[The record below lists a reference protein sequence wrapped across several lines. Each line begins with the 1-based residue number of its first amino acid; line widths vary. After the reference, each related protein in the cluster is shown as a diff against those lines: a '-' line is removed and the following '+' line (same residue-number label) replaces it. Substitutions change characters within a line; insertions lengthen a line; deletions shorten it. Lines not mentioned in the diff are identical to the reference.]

1 MSDTTEPTPTQ
12 QRIIV
17 AALACI
23 ERWGLAK
30 TSLED
35 VAHEA
40 HVSRATV
47 YRAFPGGRDEVI
59 TLTVASEI
67 ERFFA
72 RIEEAVAAE
81 PDLAAKLRTGLV
93 FGHRALTEHRLL
105 QQVLSTEPEAILTE
119 LSSMA
124 PLVAEAITT
133 YLAGLLADETL
144 RPGVRVDEAADH
156 LARLY
161 LSYLGSPGQW
171 DLADEAAVDRLVR
184 THLLAGIVADP
195 GPGTR
200 PG

>member
-1 MSDTTEPTPTQ
+1 MSDGHGPTPTQ
-12 QRIIV
+12 QRIIA

-23 ERWGLAK
+23 DRWGLAK

-40 HVSRATV
+40 GLSRATV

-59 TLTVASEI
+59 TRTVASEI
-67 ERFFA
+67 ERFFT
-72 RIEEAVAAE
+72 RVEGAVAAE
-81 PDLAAKLRTGLV
+81 PDLPAKLRTGLV
-93 FGHRALTEHRLL
+93 FGHRTLTEHRLL

-124 PLVAEAITT
+124 PLVGEAITT
-133 YLAGLLADETL
+133 YLAGLLAAEDL
-144 RPGVRVDEAADH
+144 RPGVRLDEAADH
-156 LARLY
+156 LARLF

-184 THLLAGIVADP
+184 TRLLAGIVIDP
-195 GPGTR
+195 STR
-200 PG
+200 